1 MITRQEFLRY
11 LIGLMRLIRKK
22 LPSEATELE
31 FMEIT
36 MSEVRHVYTQEVIAE
51 AKDEKVDG

>member
-22 LPSEATELE
+22 LPNEATELE

-51 AKDEKVDG
+51 TKQGG